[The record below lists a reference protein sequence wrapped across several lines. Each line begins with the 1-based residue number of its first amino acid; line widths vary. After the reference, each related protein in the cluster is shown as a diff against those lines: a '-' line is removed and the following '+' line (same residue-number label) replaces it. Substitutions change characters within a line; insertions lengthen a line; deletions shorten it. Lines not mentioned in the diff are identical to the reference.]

1 MNHRILRKEAAFTV
15 ALTVALQHDQLQ
27 SNIPVISAH
36 ARPSLGVATLL
47 HSSSVAFRLPGS
59 RTNGKFATVNKS
71 QIQKLLVQGYM
82 RGHAAILAQT
92 IQSFPLRICVVD
104 NSRSMQK
111 THGHRFTKILEL
123 SKIRVVKCTQWRELK
138 DCVKYHARMAAALE
152 APTTFCMLNNP
163 GCSPNSK
170 QFG

>member
-1 MNHRILRKEAAFTV
+1 MVLNDTDPPPVVPV
-15 ALTVALQHDQLQ
+15 AVALQHDQLQ
-27 SNIPVISAH
+27 GNIPVISAH
-36 ARPSLGVATLL
+36 ARPSLAVATLS
-47 HSSSVAFRLPGS
+47 HSSSVVRLPGS
-59 RTNGKFATVNKS
+59 RTNGKFVTVNKS

-111 THGHRFTKILEL
+111 THGYRFTKLLEL
-123 SKIRVVKCTQWRELK
+123 SKIKVVKCTQWRELK

-152 APTTFCMLNNP
+152 APTTLCMLNNP